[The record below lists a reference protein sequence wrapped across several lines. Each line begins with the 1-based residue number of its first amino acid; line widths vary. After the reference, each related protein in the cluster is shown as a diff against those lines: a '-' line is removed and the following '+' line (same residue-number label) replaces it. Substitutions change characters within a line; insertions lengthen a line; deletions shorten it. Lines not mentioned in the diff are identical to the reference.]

1 MSRSQWPAAGRWLL
15 ASALALATAH
25 AAAALPQRTFVASS
39 GIDANTALNCNLANP
54 CRSFTAAQTVT
65 GDMGEIVVLD
75 SAGYGAVT
83 IDRSIAIMAPPG
95 IYAGIS
101 VFTNAGVKIGLGGL
115 HVTLRGL
122 VINGQGGDYGVHVGA
137 VAGTDV
143 TIEMC
148 RISNVMFEGIRFEST
163 GALRVRDTIIHG
175 NKEDAVMLLSGTSQ
189 FDNVRIED
197 SGQVGVFVNG
207 GARASFTR
215 SVVTGSGLHGI
226 AAHSTVGTNT
236 TSAVTLDDV
245 TISDNGGRGVW
256 AFAGNPGNQ
265 SRVSIRN
272 STLTRNASDAAAYSI
287 GPEVGAQAWLF
298 VNATEITDNGG
309 GGVLMGTC
317 SLVGTAI
324 ALVSH
329 SQIAHNQVG
338 FATLLGPPPPGCQ
351 LRTNGTNQLRANL
364 TNFIG
369 TITADP
375 GD

>member
-197 SGQVGVFVNG
+197 SGQVGVFV
-207 GARASFTR
+207 
-215 SVVTGSGLHGI
+215 
-226 AAHSTVGTNT
+226 
-236 TSAVTLDDV
+236 
-245 TISDNGGRGVW
+245 
-256 AFAGNPGNQ
+256 
-265 SRVSIRN
+265 
-272 STLTRNASDAAAYSI
+272 
-287 GPEVGAQAWLF
+287 
-298 VNATEITDNGG
+298 
-309 GGVLMGTC
+309 GTC